1 MHIQLK
7 ERVLKVILLLL
18 IKMDASFRISGTVMI
33 WVNISILWDNVHGEE
48 YLIEEINE
56 NLPSYLQI
64 KIWVFPNHSMFGKS
78 HTPPRK
84 YVCVEAWDM
93 VCIFKIFGECGVVF
107 EKPFNIQV
115 CIGKMGW
122 LFFRGNIFVAK

>member
-33 WVNISILWDNVHGEE
+33 RVNISILWDNLHGEE

-64 KIWVFPNHSMFGKS
+64 KVWVFPNHSIFGKS

-84 YVCVEAWDM
+84 YVVWRGGTWCVFSKFLVNVVWGLRNLLIFRYVLEKWDDYFFGG
-93 VCIFKIFGECGVVF
+93 IFS
-107 EKPFNIQV
+107 
-115 CIGKMGW
+115 
-122 LFFRGNIFVAK
+122 

>member
-1 MHIQLK
+1 
-7 ERVLKVILLLL
+7 
-18 IKMDASFRISGTVMI
+18 MDASFRISGTVMI

-64 KIWVFPNHSMFGKS
+64 KIWVFPNHSIFGKS

-84 YVCVEAWDM
+84 YVCRRVGHGVYSQNFCWM
-93 VCIFKIFGECGVVF
+93 WCGVWENF
-107 EKPFNIQV
+107 
-115 CIGKMGW
+115 
-122 LFFRGNIFVAK
+122 